1 VSIASDRAELE
12 RIRLAIREIYDTG
25 QMYQIVGG
33 HMVQNPSLAS
43 LTLREEKIRAR
54 IMRRRGYAGRI
65 G

>member
-1 VSIASDRAELE
+1 MSISSDREELE
-12 RIRLAIREIYDTG
+12 RVQLALQEIYDTG
-25 QMYQIVGG
+25 QQYQLVGG
-33 HMVQNPSLAS
+33 HMVQNPSIAS

>member
-1 VSIASDRAELE
+1 VSISSDREELE
-12 RIRLAIREIYDTG
+12 RVQLALQEIYDTG
-25 QMYQIVGG
+25 QQYQLVGG
-33 HMVQNPSLAS
+33 HMVQNPSIAS